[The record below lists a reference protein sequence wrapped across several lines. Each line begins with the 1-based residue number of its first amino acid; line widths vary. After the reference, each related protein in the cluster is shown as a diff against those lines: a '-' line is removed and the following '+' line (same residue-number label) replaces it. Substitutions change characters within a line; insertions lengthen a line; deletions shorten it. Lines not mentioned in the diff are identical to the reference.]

1 MCILQASYQHNI
13 SDPPHLIPIS
23 QTHFGQGRVL
33 LNISQYIQIKSET
46 CYTISTHLFW
56 SLSLPRAHADTNASL
71 TRKVFHLRVNKLIA
85 SSGAPDGA
93 ECAAQLVSAPQE
105 SLPDVFQVV
114 TRAEAAQSLATPG
127 TEPVEPLLQ
136 LRPTGPQSLRLS
148 RAADISADVLLL
160 LLVLLSLRDSPR
172 REDLAPGP
180 GPEPGDR
187 RG

>member
-13 SDPPHLIPIS
+13 SDPPHVILIS

-56 SLSLPRAHADTNASL
+56 SLLSLPRAHADTNASL

-114 TRAEAAQSLATPG
+114 TRAEAAQSLSTPG

-136 LRPTGPQSLRLS
+136 PRPVGPQSLRLS
-148 RAADISADVLLL
+148 RVRDISAVIII
-160 LLVLLSLRDSPR
+160 LLVLLSLRYSPR

-180 GPEPGDR
+180 RSEPGCR
-187 RG
+187 RD

>member
-13 SDPPHLIPIS
+13 SDPPHVILIT

-46 CYTISTHLFW
+46 CFTISTHLFW
-56 SLSLPRAHADTNASL
+56 SWLSLPRAHADTNASL

-114 TRAEAAQSLATPG
+114 TRAETAQSLSTPG
-127 TEPVEPLLQ
+127 TEPVQPLLQ
-136 LRPTGPQSLRLS
+136 PRPVGPQSLRLILL
-148 RAADISADVLLL
+148 DISAVILP

-180 GPEPGDR
+180 GPEPGGR